1 MRAVKFMRLRR
12 LLIAPAMGAGLM
24 LAAAV
29 GHVGHLGTS
38 HADSAADRVAVSQQQ
53 RSLMTTDEISWG

>member
-24 LAAAV
+24 LAAMV
-29 GHVGHLGTS
+29 GHVGHVGTS
-38 HADSAADRVAVSQQQ
+38 HADGETSLVTVHQQ
-53 RSLMTTDEISWG
+53 SLMTTDEVSWG

>member
-24 LAAAV
+24 LAASIGFV
-29 GHVGHLGTS
+29 GHAGAR
-38 HADSAADRVAVSQQQ
+38 HADGTADRAVVSQQQ
-53 RSLMTTDEISWG
+53 TLMTTDEISWG